1 MSKTKVLKLNY
12 HPDTLAATL
21 IKKNSVS
28 LNVGTKTGLTVT
40 EDGVVVNLDTPSS
53 FQISSDSMCY
63 AGFTKDNGFPFC
75 FFAGPAA
82 MPQRMPNIP
91 FGIETIMT
99 MAQMAAVCGS
109 MASAFASL

>member
-12 HPDTLAATL
+12 HPSTIGAILL
-21 IKKNSVS
+21 KKNSIS
-28 LNVGTKTGLTVT
+28 LNVGTKTGITVT

-53 FQISSDSMCY
+53 FQIGSDSMCY

-91 FGIETIMT
+91 FGIENIMT
-99 MAQMAAVCGS
+99 MAQQAAICGAMAA
-109 MASAFASL
+109 AFSSL